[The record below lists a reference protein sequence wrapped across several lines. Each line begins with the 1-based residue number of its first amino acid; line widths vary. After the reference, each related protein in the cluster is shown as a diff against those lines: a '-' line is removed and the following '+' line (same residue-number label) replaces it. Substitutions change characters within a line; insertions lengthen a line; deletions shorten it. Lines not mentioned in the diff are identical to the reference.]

1 MVPIRFAGG
10 SLVRP
15 SVADIADVGAKI
27 AATRGQASSP
37 ASDPGSR
44 SAADFDL
51 VVWAE
56 VAAVPA
62 DIPQIA
68 LPYQASGATW
78 WIETAKPGPRWWE
91 GAKERVASGV

>member
-27 AATRGQASSP
+27 AATRGQASGP

-56 VAAVPA
+56 VADVPA

-78 WIETAKPGPRWWE
+78 WIETAKPEPRWWE